1 MIQGSDLVNIRPYE
15 YAKHQKD
22 VINGLIKEY
31 LQFGIIQ
38 NSSSPYASL
47 VVLVGKKDGS
57 WRMCVDFR
65 ELNKQIVKD
74 KFPIPLVE
82 DLLDELHSSV
92 IFANIDLRLGYN
104 QVRMHPDD
112 VYKIAFRTHGR
123 HYKYL
128 VMPFSLTN
136 ASTTFQELMNAIF
149 KDYLRKFLLV
159 FFDDILVY
167 SKGEEEH
174 LEHLQIVLKT
184 LRDHSLFARQSK
196 FFFGVPRVEY
206 LGHFISKEAV
216 ATDPSKIEA
225 IRNWPLP

>member
-1 MIQGSDLVNIRPYE
+1 
-15 YAKHQKD
+15 
-22 VINGLIKEY
+22 

-57 WRMCVDFR
+57 WRMCVDLR

-82 DLLDELHSSV
+82 DLLDELHSSF

-136 ASTTFQELMNAIF
+136 ASTTFQGLMNAIF

-174 LEHLQIVLKT
+174 LKHL
-184 LRDHSLFARQSK
+184 
-196 FFFGVPRVEY
+196 
-206 LGHFISKEAV
+206 
-216 ATDPSKIEA
+216 
-225 IRNWPLP
+225 